1 MSIVQPELTLE
12 INGEARS
19 VSTVSNI
26 KELLEFLAISED
38 RIAVE
43 LNRRIIRR
51 QEWATTV
58 LNDRD
63 RVEIVQFVGGG

>member
-1 MSIVQPELTLE
+1 MSIVQPMLTLE

-19 VSTVSNI
+19 VSTVSNV
-26 KELLEFLAISED
+26 KELIEFLAISED

-51 QEWATTV
+51 QEWATTI
-58 LNDRD
+58 LNDHD

>member
-1 MSIVQPELTLE
+1 MSTVQPTLTLE

-19 VSTVSNI
+19 VSTVSNV
-26 KELLEFLAISED
+26 KELLEFLAISQD

-51 QEWATTV
+51 QEWATTT

-63 RVEIVQFVGGG
+63 RIEIVQFVGGG

>member
-1 MSIVQPELTLE
+1 MGIVQPTITLE
-12 INGEARS
+12 INGEPRS
-19 VSTVSNI
+19 VATVSNV
-26 KELLEFLAISED
+26 KQLLEFLAISED

-51 QEWATTV
+51 QEWATTI
-58 LNDRD
+58 LNDHD

>member
-1 MSIVQPELTLE
+1 MLTLE

-19 VSTVSNI
+19 VSTVSNV
-26 KELLEFLAISED
+26 KELIEFLAISQD

-51 QEWATTV
+51 QEWATTI

>member
-1 MSIVQPELTLE
+1 MVQPTLTLE

-19 VSTVSNI
+19 VSTVSNV
-26 KELLEFLAISED
+26 KELIEFLAISQD

-51 QEWATTV
+51 QEWATTI

>member
-1 MSIVQPELTLE
+1 MSIVQPTLTLE
-12 INGEARS
+12 INGEART
-19 VSTVSNI
+19 VSTVLSV

-51 QEWATTV
+51 QEWATTI
-58 LNDRD
+58 LNDHD

>member
-1 MSIVQPELTLE
+1 MQAALVLE
-12 INGEARS
+12 INGERRS
-19 VSTVSNI
+19 VSSVSSI
-26 KELLEFLAISED
+26 KELLAFLEISED

-43 LNRRIIRR
+43 LNRTLIRR
-51 QEWATTV
+51 QEWATTR